1 MNHHDAR
8 TALCIATGWHKSTR
22 SEAQNGCL
30 EVTTE
35 VPGWVG
41 VRDTK
46 LGVRSPVLAFTTV
59 EWTAMLTAA
68 KNKEF
73 HG

>member
-1 MNHHDAR
+1 MNYHDALA
-8 TALCIATGWHKSTR
+8 ALSTATGWHKSTR

-46 LGVRSPVLAFTTV
+46 LGARSPVLAVPTK
-59 EWTAMLTAA
+59 EWTVMLAA
-68 KNKEF
+68 TKNV
-73 HG
+73 